1 MLLLYI
7 ICILKSGNT
16 TIIALSPQ
24 QHEDFH
30 QNYASFLLR
39 NCINV
44 GCLHANITTWPVT
57 WQGIWRSC
65 GQWLHKQQLASFGD
79 LVCIQRQWSRRT
91 CTPRARWLQL
101 ETQDQLMGHH
111 SFLMHHEMGPK
122 EEEFWCV

>member
-30 QNYASFLLR
+30 QTYASFLLR
-39 NCINV
+39 NCIV
-44 GCLHANITTWPVT
+44 GCFHANITTWPVT
-57 WQGIWRSC
+57 RQGIWRSC
-65 GQWLHKQQLASFGD
+65 GQWLHKQRLASFGD

-91 CTPRARWLQL
+91 CTPRARRLQL
-101 ETQDQLMGHH
+101 ESQDQLMGHH